1 VKALNA
7 RPDLA
12 AHQQVIRASTQ
23 EVVTRLVELLGA
35 RLVAYIGGVGE
46 TRAVRE
52 WMIDGRDHR
61 EPRGDTSPRLREAL
75 TIALMLASREK
86 PPTIQAWL
94 MGLNPQLDD
103 RAPARLLRD
112 GDADAQAAVLGAA
125 RAFLIGG

>member
-1 VKALNA
+1 MKALHA

-12 AHQQVIRASTQ
+12 AHQEVIRASTQ
-23 EVVTRLVELLGA
+23 EVVKKLVDLLGA

-52 WMIDGRDHR
+52 WMADR
-61 EPRGDTSPRLREAL
+61 EPRGDTAARLREAL
-75 TIALMLASREK
+75 TIALMLESREK
-86 PPTIQAWL
+86 PATIQAWF

-112 GDADAQAAVLGAA
+112 GDTDAQSAVLGAA